1 MGTEFHDGMMKQC
14 RRRMVLMFA
23 QQGIMPLNCTLKM
36 VTFYIYQNLKNK
48 YFWNEESIRI
58 MGSFPDG

>member
-1 MGTEFHDGMMKQC
+1 MGTEFHYRMMKQC
-14 RRRMVLMFA
+14 WRRMVVMFA
-23 QQGIMPLNCTLKM
+23 QGIMPLNCTLKM
-36 VTFYIYQNLKNK
+36 VKFYAYQNLKNK